1 MALNLYVNTSIGTLL
16 TSLSNWQGVNAM
28 MLPFFY
34 GDDYLPLNVFLMEPD
49 GNGGYIPTP
58 TSGISLEVALAQGT
72 VGGTQYTVN
81 AAWTAD
87 STGTYFQGNL
97 PMATAALQALLGGA
111 TSAPAWL
118 QISQTIEGYRNTVLA
133 LQTSIGVGIASG
145 GLVAPQGYIPLSVQ
159 AAQQMFFP
167 IIGAAG
173 EALTVTSPSGKM
185 LQLRAVDNPDGTAT
199 AQWNAIN

>member
-1 MALNLYVNTSIGTLL
+1 MSLTLYVNTASGTLL
-16 TSLSNWQGVNAM
+16 TSLSNWQGVNAVT
-28 MLPFFY
+28 LPFFC
-34 GDDYLPLNVFLMEPD
+34 GDDYLPLSVFLMEPD

-58 TSGISLEVALAQGT
+58 TTGISLEVALAQGT

-81 AAWTAD
+81 VAWTTD
-87 STGTYFQGNL
+87 PTGTYFQGNL

-133 LQTSIGVGIASG
+133 LQTSIGVGISSG
-145 GLVAPQGYIPLSVQ
+145 GLVVPQGYTALSVQ

-173 EALTVTSPSGKM
+173 QAVTIVSPLGKM
-185 LQLRAVDNPDGTAT
+185 LQLRAVDNAGGTAT